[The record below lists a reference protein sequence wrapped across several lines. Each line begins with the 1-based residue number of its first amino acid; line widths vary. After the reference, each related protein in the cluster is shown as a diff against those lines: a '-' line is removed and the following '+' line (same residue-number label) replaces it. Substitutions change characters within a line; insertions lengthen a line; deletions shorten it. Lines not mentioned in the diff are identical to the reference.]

1 MPSGTPL
8 NPYDN
13 VNIADLCTV
22 KFHNLF
28 DRDEQ
33 ELETLLKACERDGF
47 FYLDLQG
54 SGSGTLWKDLD
65 RVGKITKSW
74 FAQPVEVKLKT
85 PTVSLAHGFVYC
97 LTLLTTHSTNC
108 LAIRFKA
115 TGNQSGAVESLKD
128 GFEALKV
135 CINPTDDLVWTISNH
150 SRLGETNCLAA
161 GHFPRLSRTTYLYLT
176 NSTPPAT
183 LS

>member
-65 RVGKITKSW
+65 RVGEITKRW
-74 FAQPVEVKLKT
+74 FAQPVEDKLKT
-85 PTVSLAHGFVYC
+85 PTISLAHGFVYC
-97 LTLLTTHSTNC
+97 LAFFN
-108 LAIRFKA
+108 
-115 TGNQSGAVESLKD
+115 
-128 GFEALKV
+128 
-135 CINPTDDLVWTISNH
+135 
-150 SRLGETNCLAA
+150 
-161 GHFPRLSRTTYLYLT
+161 
-176 NSTPPAT
+176 
-183 LS
+183 